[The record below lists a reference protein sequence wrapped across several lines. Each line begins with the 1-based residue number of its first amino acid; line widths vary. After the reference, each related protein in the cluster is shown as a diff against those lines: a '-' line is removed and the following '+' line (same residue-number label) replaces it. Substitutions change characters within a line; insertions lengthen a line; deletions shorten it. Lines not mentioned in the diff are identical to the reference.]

1 MTRALILM
9 AALASSTFAE
19 SGAPSAAN
27 GKVLFNTKF
36 RCYSCHGFSGQNGPG
51 AKLVPMRMT
60 EAAFMSF
67 VRLPRAPAPGSSPSG
82 QQNRMPAYTA
92 KVLPDAELRDIFA
105 YIKTLPV
112 GPDAKDIPLLK
123 EAQP

>member
-1 MTRALILM
+1 MTRVLILM
-9 AALASSTFAE
+9 AALVSSAFAQ
-19 SGAPSAAN
+19 SGASAAN

-51 AKLVPMRMT
+51 AKLVPMQMT

-67 VRLPRAPAPGSSPSG
+67 VRQPRAPAPGSSPSG

-92 KVLPDAELRDIFA
+92 KVLTDAELRDILA
-105 YIKTLPV
+105 YIKILPV